1 MERCV
6 GVGAGERERRSESQF
21 AVSDWSM
28 FVPRVLI
35 VGNCLESKNF

>member
-1 MERCV
+1 VEQGV
-6 GVGAGERERRSESQF
+6 KVGADERERRSESQF

-35 VGNCLESKNF
+35 VGNFLESKNF